1 MKAKEILD
9 FIKIIL
15 TLLIKFDSNYLVLKQ
30 YGGANAALAQAAQM
44 APGMGMGVGAPPP
57 PPPQSQAQQSSNLKQ
72 IEKEVAET
80 ANSVDEILD
89 EAGSTKGNCW
99 YNDIWDAV
107 SKGAMWAWQQ
117 ISTFITNWIFIP
129 ILVGSVYPAVPFLAV
144 MGGMM
149 AILKYFMMFFRKL

>member
-30 YGGANAALAQAAQM
+30 YGGANAALAKAAQM
-44 APGMGMGVGAPPP
+44 VPGMSVGSPPKP
-57 PPPQSQAQQSSNLKQ
+57 QPQSQAQESSNLKQ

-89 EAGSTKGNCW
+89 EAGSTKGKCW
-99 YNDIWDAV
+99 YNDIWDSIVKAT
-107 SKGAMWAWQQ
+107 MWAWQQ